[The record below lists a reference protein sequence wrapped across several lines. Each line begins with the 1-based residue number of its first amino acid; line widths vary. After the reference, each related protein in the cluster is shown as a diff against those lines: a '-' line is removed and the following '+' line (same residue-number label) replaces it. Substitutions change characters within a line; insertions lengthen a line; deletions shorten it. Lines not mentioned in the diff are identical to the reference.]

1 MNKDAFFQKDE
12 RRETGVHVHIEILGR
27 FNLRVGEQ
35 TISEKISRSVKL
47 RSVLSYLVLHRD
59 RVVTQTE
66 LIETFWENE
75 NQSNP
80 LGALKMQIL
89 RIRNVLEPLLDEGV
103 MPIISFSGA
112 YQWNPEIACFVDA
125 EEFERLC
132 LAAESPELPKEERLL
147 LYNRALNMYMGDL
160 VLGKANLSWTIPL
173 ISRYHNR
180 YITAVKKYA
189 NLLAQCENYYE
200 METICLKGLE
210 AEPTNE
216 ELHALVIQ
224 SLLQQKNSRK
234 L

>member
-1 MNKDAFFQKDE
+1 MNKDAFFYFFE

-59 RVVTQTE
+59 RAVTQTE

-112 YQWNPEIACFVDA
+112 YQWNPEIPCAF
-125 EEFERLC
+125 
-132 LAAESPELPKEERLL
+132 
-147 LYNRALNMYMGDL
+147 
-160 VLGKANLSWTIPL
+160 
-173 ISRYHNR
+173 RYRGGHIHPR
-180 YITAVKKYA
+180 FSGSSAPGVWRQWK
-189 NLLAQCENYYE
+189 
-200 METICLKGLE
+200 
-210 AEPTNE
+210 
-216 ELHALVIQ
+216 
-224 SLLQQKNSRK
+224 
-234 L
+234 